1 MTPGRGAEQLNVVL
15 TQTGGVTKTV
25 IYIYTQYIYMYFA
38 RGMFQ
43 KHFEQRLTLIQP
55 PDKVA
60 RNYILIYRG
69 GQKLHFI
76 ASSEGGGWGGSRWG
90 SGVATHAQ
98 APESVGWKWLPG
110 TSEETTRWQQS
121 SVRLSRPAGTTGG
134 ALTIMTH

>member
-60 RNYILIYRG
+60 KNYILIYRG
-69 GQKLHFI
+69 GQKLHLLP
-76 ASSEGGGWGGSRWG
+76 AQRVEGGVAVGGGQGWQHMHKHQRVSAGSGCLAPARKQHAGSRA
-90 SGVATHAQ
+90 V
-98 APESVGWKWLPG
+98 
-110 TSEETTRWQQS
+110 
-121 SVRLSRPAGTTGG
+121 
-134 ALTIMTH
+134 